1 MRNITLEDTAKD
13 ILKEEYGE
21 KAILIVSELKELSR
35 LVIKRKDVIIAL
47 NKGIY
52 TNENKRRYFQIDGD
66 IKKVV
71 EKINEKLAL
80 KECWF

>member
-1 MRNITLEDTAKD
+1 MRNITLEDTAKN
-13 ILKEEYGE
+13 ILKEEFGE
-21 KAILIVSELKELSR
+21 KAILIDSELNELSR

-71 EKINEKLAL
+71 EKINEKLTL
-80 KECWF
+80 KEC

>member
-13 ILKEEYGE
+13 VLKEEFGE
-21 KAILIVSELKELSR
+21 KAILIDSELNELSR

>member
-1 MRNITLEDTAKD
+1 MRNITLEDTAKE
-13 ILKEEYGE
+13 ILKEEFGE
-21 KAILIVSELKELSR
+21 KAILIDSELNELSR

>member
-1 MRNITLEDTAKD
+1 MRNITLEDTAKE
-13 ILKEEYGE
+13 ILKEEFGE
-21 KAILIVSELKELSR
+21 KAILIDSELNELSR
-35 LVIKRKDVIIAL
+35 LVIKRKDVIITL

-80 KECWF
+80 KEC

>member
-1 MRNITLEDTAKD
+1 MRNITLEDTAKN
-13 ILKEEYGE
+13 ILKEEFGE
-21 KAILIVSELKELSR
+21 KAILIDSELNELSR
-35 LVIKRKDVIIAL
+35 LVIKRKDIIIAL

-80 KECWF
+80 KEC

>member
-13 ILKEEYGE
+13 VLKEEFGE
-21 KAILIVSELKELSR
+21 KAILIDSELNELSR

-80 KECWF
+80 KEC

>member
-13 ILKEEYGE
+13 ILKEEFGE
-21 KAILIVSELKELSR
+21 KAILIDSELNELSR

-52 TNENKRRYFQIDGD
+52 TNEKMCIRDSIKRVLIL
-66 IKKVV
+66 IV
-71 EKINEKLAL
+71 LL
-80 KECWF
+80 

>member
-13 ILKEEYGE
+13 ILKEEFGE
-21 KAILIVSELKELSR
+21 KAILIDSELNELSR

-80 KECWF
+80 KEC

>member
-1 MRNITLEDTAKD
+1 MRNITLEDTAKE
-13 ILKEEYGE
+13 ILKEEFGE
-21 KAILIVSELKELSR
+21 KAILIDSELNELSR

-66 IKKVV
+66 IKKVC
-71 EKINEKLAL
+71 LL
-80 KECWF
+80 YTSPSPRD

>member
-1 MRNITLEDTAKD
+1 MRNITLEGTAKE
-13 ILKEEYGE
+13 ILKEEFGE
-21 KAILIVSELKELSR
+21 KAILIDSELNELSR

-80 KECWF
+80 KEC

>member
-1 MRNITLEDTAKD
+1 MRNITLEGTAKE
-13 ILKEEYGE
+13 ILKEEFGE
-21 KAILIVSELKELSR
+21 KAILIDSELNELSR

>member
-13 ILKEEYGE
+13 ILKEEFGK
-21 KAILIVSELKELSR
+21 KAILIDSELNELSR

-80 KECWF
+80 KEC

>member
-1 MRNITLEDTAKD
+1 MRNITLEDTAKN
-13 ILKEEYGE
+13 ILKEEFGE
-21 KAILIVSELKELSR
+21 KAILIDSELNELSR

>member
-1 MRNITLEDTAKD
+1 MRNITLEDTAKE
-13 ILKEEYGE
+13 ILKEEFGE
-21 KAILIVSELKELSR
+21 KAILIDSELNELSR

-80 KECWF
+80 KEC

>member
-1 MRNITLEDTAKD
+1 MRNITLEDTAKE
-13 ILKEEYGE
+13 ILVKEFGE
-21 KAILIVSELKELSR
+21 KAVLIDAELNELSR

-80 KECWF
+80 KEC

>member
-1 MRNITLEDTAKD
+1 MRNITLEDTAKN
-13 ILKEEYGE
+13 ILKEEFGE
-21 KAILIVSELKELSR
+21 KAILIDSELNELSR

-80 KECWF
+80 KEC

>member
-13 ILKEEYGE
+13 ILKEEFGE
-21 KAILIVSELKELSR
+21 KAILIDSELNELSR

-47 NKGIY
+47 DKGIY

-80 KECWF
+80 KEC